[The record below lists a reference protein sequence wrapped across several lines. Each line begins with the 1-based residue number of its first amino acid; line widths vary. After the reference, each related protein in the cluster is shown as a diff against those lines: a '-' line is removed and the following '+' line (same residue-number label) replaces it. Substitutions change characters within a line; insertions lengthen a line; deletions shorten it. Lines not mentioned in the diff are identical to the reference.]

1 MRARQNIAKCD
12 IQSMK
17 TVLYSNDALNALRKH
32 RSDAKTIMA
41 KIERYAATGA
51 GKVTD
56 LVGRS
61 GKRLRVGDFRVLF
74 EEDAT
79 TIRVSRIGPRGEIY
93 D

>member
-1 MRARQNIAKCD
+1 
-12 IQSMK
+12 MK
-17 TVLYSNDALNALRKH
+17 TVLYSADALNALRKH
-32 RSDAKTIMA
+32 RFDANAIMA

-74 EEDAT
+74 EEDMT
-79 TIRVSRIGPRGEIY
+79 TIRVTRIGPRGEIY
-93 D
+93 E

>member
-1 MRARQNIAKCD
+1 
-12 IQSMK
+12 MK
-17 TVLYSNDALNALRKH
+17 AILYSTDALNALRKH
-32 RSDAKTIMA
+32 RAEAKAIMA
-41 KIERYAATGA
+41 KIERYAITGA

-74 EEDAT
+74 EEDSD
-79 TIRVSRIGPRGEIY
+79 TIRISQIGPRGDIY